1 MALTSS
7 SDQARTRAEK
17 GFKQEE
23 RVKQGAQAMM
33 EYQSN
38 SELMR
43 EKTERLRAL
52 RLAKEAADSK
62 RAGS

>member
-43 EKTERLRAL
+43 ERPR
-52 RLAKEAADSK
+52 D
-62 RAGS
+62 